1 MGSSQSSEQSSVE
14 VPDEPQE
21 VEVEVEEDPV
31 DDFLEQSIRWMF
43 GVS

>member
-1 MGSSQSSEQSSVE
+1 MGSSQSSEPSSVE
-14 VPDEPQE
+14 VPDPE
-21 VEVEVEEDPV
+21 VAVDVEVEEDPV